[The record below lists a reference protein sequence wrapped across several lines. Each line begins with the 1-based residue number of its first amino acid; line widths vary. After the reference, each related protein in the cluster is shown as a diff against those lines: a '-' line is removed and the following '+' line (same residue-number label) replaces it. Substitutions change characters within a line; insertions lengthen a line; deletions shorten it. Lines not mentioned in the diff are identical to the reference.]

1 MTTLSTRERDRRG
14 GRIVL
19 AVLALVA
26 AAVSVWLHF
35 HTGTI
40 RPSAFWVPTLVGL
53 TYGSAVWPIG
63 QRRSSGWWPN
73 LVWVAFLGVF
83 FVLIA
88 TKTFSA
94 PAWFLAVLVGALLTE
109 AVHPAKRA
117 APSAVAKLPLDQVRP
132 WSGSGVT
139 AAVTE
144 RPFGQPHAKPA
155 VLVTTQDGSTVFL
168 VMALAAFF
176 DGETGIAESA
186 NGEQLTFL
194 TRKGVAPKSSVL
206 DDATPGLAD
215 GTLFLFTG
223 QRDARPSA
231 AFSDEDAIAFEQWVR
246 TIPED

>member
-19 AVLALVA
+19 AVIALIA
-26 AAVSVWLHF
+26 AAVSAWLHF

-53 TYGSAVWPIG
+53 AYGTVVWPIG
-63 QRRSSGWWPN
+63 MRRGSGWWPN
-73 LVWVAFLGVF
+73 LVWVGFLGVF
-83 FVLIA
+83 LLLIA

-94 PAWFLAVLVGALLTE
+94 PAWFLAVIVGALLAE
-109 AVHPAKRA
+109 AVFPAKRA
-117 APSAVAKLPLDQVRP
+117 QTSSVAKLPLDQVRP

-144 RPFGQPHAKPA
+144 RPFGRPNAKPA
-155 VLVTTQDGSTVFL
+155 VLVTTQDGRTVFL
-168 VMALAAFF
+168 VMDLAAFF
-176 DGETGIAESA
+176 DGEKGIAEST

-194 TRKGVAPKSSVL
+194 TRTGIASRSSVL

-223 QRDARPSA
+223 QQDARPSA
-231 AFSDEDAIAFEQWVR
+231 VFSDEDAVVFEQWVR

>member
-19 AVLALVA
+19 AVLALGA

-53 TYGSAVWPIG
+53 AYGSVVWRIG

-73 LVWVAFLGVF
+73 LVWVGFLGAFL
-83 FVLIA
+83 VLIA

-94 PAWFLAVLVGALLTE
+94 PAWFLAVIVGALLTE
-109 AVHPAKRA
+109 AVVPAKRA
-117 APSAVAKLPLDQVRP
+117 APSTVAKLPLDQVRP

-144 RPFGQPHAKPA
+144 RPFGQPNAKPA

-194 TRKGVAPKSSVL
+194 SRKGVAPKSSVL

-215 GTLFLFTG
+215 STLFLFTG
-223 QRDARPSA
+223 QQDTRPSA
-231 AFSDEDAIAFEQWVR
+231 VFSVEDATAFEQWVR

>member
-1 MTTLSTRERDRRG
+1 MATLSTRERDRRG

-19 AVLALVA
+19 AVLALIA

-53 TYGSAVWPIG
+53 AYGSVVWPIG
-63 QRRSSGWWPN
+63 QRRGSGWWPN
-73 LVWVAFLGVF
+73 LVWVGFLGVF
-83 FVLIA
+83 FVLLA

-144 RPFGQPHAKPA
+144 RPFGQPRARPA

-168 VMALAAFF
+168 VMDLAAFF

-194 TRKGVAPKSSVL
+194 SRKGVAPRSSVL

-215 GTLFLFTG
+215 GTLFFFTG
-223 QRDARPSA
+223 RQDARPSA
-231 AFSDEDAIAFEQWVR
+231 VFSNEDALAFEQWVR

>member
-19 AVLALVA
+19 AVIALIA

-35 HTGTI
+35 HTGAI
-40 RPSAFWVPTLVGL
+40 RPSVFWVPTLLGL
-53 TYGSAVWPIG
+53 AYGAAVWPVG
-63 QRRSSGWWPN
+63 MRRGSGWWSN
-73 LVWVAFLGVF
+73 LVWVGFLGVF

-94 PAWFLAVLVGALLTE
+94 PAWFLAVIVGTLLTE
-109 AVHPAKRA
+109 AVFPAKRA
-117 APSAVAKLPLDQVRP
+117 PTSSVAKLPLDQVRP

-144 RPFGQPHAKPA
+144 RPFGRPNAKPA
-155 VLVTTQDGSTVFL
+155 VLVTTQDGRTVFL
-168 VMALAAFF
+168 VMDLAAFF
-176 DGETGIAESA
+176 DGEKGIAEST

-194 TRKGVAPKSSVL
+194 SRKGIASRSSVL
-206 DDATPGLAD
+206 DDATPGLKD

-231 AFSDEDAIAFEQWVR
+231 VFSDEDAIAFEQWVR